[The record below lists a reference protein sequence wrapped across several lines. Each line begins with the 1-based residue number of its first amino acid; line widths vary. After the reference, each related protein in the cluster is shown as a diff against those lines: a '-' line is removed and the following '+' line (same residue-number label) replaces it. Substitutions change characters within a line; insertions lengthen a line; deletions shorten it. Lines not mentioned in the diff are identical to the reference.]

1 MHTIDIFKIIN
12 GKYATNVLVATLEIS
27 DISQTTELD
36 KFCKENHCCYYPDYN
51 DNTLFYNNTNQPKYW
66 IR

>member
-1 MHTIDIFKIIN
+1 MHDISIYRVIN
-12 GKYATNVLVATLEIS
+12 GQYKTNVLVATLEIE

-36 KFCKENHCCYYPDYN
+36 EFCKENDCYYTDDN
-51 DNTLFYNNTNQPKYW
+51 DDTLFYNGTNQPKYW